1 MSTKYLYEELLEY
14 YHDLDRCYED
24 GDLQEQLE
32 EMKDDMFYEDI
43 FDVCTK
49 IVELYKDIKE
59 DA

>member
-1 MSTKYLYEELLEY
+1 MSTKHLYQNLLDY

-24 GDLQEQLE
+24 EDLQEQLE

-43 FDVCTK
+43 IEVCTN
-49 IVELYKDIKE
+49 IVELYKNIKE

>member
-1 MSTKYLYEELLEY
+1 MSTKYLYEELLDY

-24 GDLQEQLE
+24 EDLQEQLE

-43 FDVCTK
+43 LEVCTN
-49 IVELYKDIKE
+49 IVELYKNIKE